1 MSFQLPSEDDPF
13 PKRFYT
19 MMIFF
24 IVFLIEFILPVV
36 AAIFLLGMIVT
47 ICGNMLG
54 LIQLDSPSET
64 INQQTRADRA
74 DSADD
79 PDPVQAVDEK
89 TLLEIETRILEEML
103 QIRRARL
110 DGLVKSEDLSDAS
123 WNARASR
130 LGKGLWQVLN
140 RPFVAQV
147 IGSVIP
153 VLVLWFS
160 TQAS

>member
-1 MSFQLPSEDDPF
+1 MQWNNNNLMLLSPRLHALVCPQMVHQPPPPSTTSSSSHAKMSFQLPSEDDPF

-89 TLLEIETRILEEML
+89 TLLEIETKILEEML
-103 QIRRARL
+103 QTRRTRL
-110 DGLVKSEDLSDAS
+110 NGLAKSE
-123 WNARASR
+123 
-130 LGKGLWQVLN
+130 
-140 RPFVAQV
+140 
-147 IGSVIP
+147 
-153 VLVLWFS
+153 
-160 TQAS
+160 